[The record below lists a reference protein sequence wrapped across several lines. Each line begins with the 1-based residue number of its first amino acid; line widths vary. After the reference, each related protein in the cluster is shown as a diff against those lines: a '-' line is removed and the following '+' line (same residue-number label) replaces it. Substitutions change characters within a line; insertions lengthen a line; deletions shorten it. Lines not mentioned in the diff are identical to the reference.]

1 MNEYP
6 SVSVVI
12 PVFNTVD
19 YLDECI
25 GSLRKQSLDSI
36 EIICV
41 DDGSSDG
48 SLDLLEE
55 MAREDHRLTILK
67 QDNKGAGCARNFGLS
82 VAKGEYIICLDSD
95 DFFSENFLSSLY
107 DIAKSSQADIA
118 MCSGFFFDCETGSVT
133 NNDNIYKSSF
143 IGGLDE
149 FSAASLPNRL
159 FQVTTPAPWNK
170 LYRRQFV
177 QDLGIEY
184 QEISNTNDVFF
195 FVSAFA
201 CANKIVSTSERL
213 VYYRVNR
220 PGSLQHLDR
229 EKNPTAFC
237 DALTV
242 SERFLK
248 EHDRWAI
255 LQGSFVVF
263 STEVIRHNILVSQTF
278 RTFEK
283 VYCGARSILEGFR
296 DAIGGAP
303 FSQEGP
309 RVLAEQIL
317 ATADPGQGLF
327 LLWAAEKE
335 KVRAGA
341 QRERD
346 LQKKVKALRKKLK
359 KAEEQS
365 KKRPL
370 FGWLSK

>member
-19 YLDECI
+19 YLGECI
-25 GSLRKQSLDSI
+25 GSLRRQSLTSI

-48 SLDLLEE
+48 SFGLLEE
-55 MAREDHRLTILK
+55 MAREDHRLIILR

-82 VAKGEYIICLDSD
+82 VAKGEYVICLDSD

-107 DIAKSSQADIA
+107 DIAKSNQADIA
-118 MCSGFFFDCETGSVT
+118 MCSGFFFDCETGSVA
-133 NNDNIYKSSF
+133 NNDNIYKSSI
-143 IGGLDE
+143 IGGFDE
-149 FSAASLPNRL
+149 FSAASLSNCL

-177 QDLGIEY
+177 QDLGIGY

-201 CANKIVSTSERL
+201 CANKIVGTSERL

-220 PGSLQHLDR
+220 PGSLQYLDR

-237 DALTV
+237 DALTM

-278 RTFEK
+278 CTFEK

-296 DAIGGAP
+296 GAIGDAP
-303 FSQEGP
+303 FSQDAP

-327 LLWAAEKE
+327 SLWAAEKE

-359 KAEEQS
+359 RAEERS

-370 FGWLSK
+370 FDRLFK